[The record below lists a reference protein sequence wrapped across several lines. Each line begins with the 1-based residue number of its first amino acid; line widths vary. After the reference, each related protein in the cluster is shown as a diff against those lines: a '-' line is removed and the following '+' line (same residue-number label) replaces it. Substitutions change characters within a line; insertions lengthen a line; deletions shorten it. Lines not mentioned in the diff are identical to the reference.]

1 MDNEDYKNDA
11 RWGMGILAL
20 SMATAFI
27 YFLILKPEESSR
39 WLSDNVTLSWT
50 ILGISMTALGGYLFF
65 RSKRNDH
72 ATYDRIRSGVYA
84 ILGVTILLAVVFG

>member
-1 MDNEDYKNDA
+1 
-11 RWGMGILAL
+11 
-20 SMATAFI
+20 
-27 YFLILKPEESSR
+27 
-39 WLSDNVTLSWT
+39 
-50 ILGISMTALGGYLFF
+50 MTALGGYLFF